1 MSVQPDAWITL
12 QNVGWSTPEGE
23 QVLPG
28 VSLAIGNQRVGLVGV
43 NGSGKTTLLR
53 IMAGELVPTHGQV
66 RVHGGVRYLAQQPSD
81 QSDRLRVGEALGLAA
96 LGGPG
101 ETLASS
107 ELALVTEA
115 DAYDW
120 QVAQRYRALIES
132 FNLGHLE
139 TATPLGALSGGE
151 RTKVRL
157 TKAFGDDPDLL
168 LLDEPT
174 NNLDAESRGALYEL
188 LEAWTKGALIAT
200 HDRALLRRVH
210 HIFQLGTHG
219 LESYGGDYDDYLEHR
234 QVEEGAAQHQLKDAE
249 REVARA
255 KRKIQDT
262 SEKHQRREARGRRA
276 RNTGS
281 QPALVHNARRE
292 RAAAT
297 KSSISKTADR
307 LLESAH
313 DSLRRAR
320 DRTEERRELS
330 LKLEATRVPAG
341 KAVVQLEG
349 VTVSIDGV
357 QRLRAPKLS
366 IIGAERVALVGPSG
380 SGKTTLLRVIAG
392 ELPISSGGFTRGVD
406 RIAYLDQHVRMLH
419 DGETLLDGFRRHN
432 SSIPVG
438 ESRIRLAHLK
448 FLREDVFKRV
458 AVLSGGER
466 VRAGL
471 ACILFGEAPPQL
483 LLLDEPTNHLDLAA
497 TTSIESALRAYE
509 GALLVVSHDP
519 DFVHNVG
526 CERVIEL
533 G

>member
-1 MSVQPDAWITL
+1 MSVQRDALITL
-12 QNVGWSTPEGE
+12 QNVSWSTPEGE
-23 QVLPG
+23 QVIADVG
-28 VSLAIGNQRVGLVGV
+28 LAVAAERVGLVGA

-53 IMAGELVPTHGQV
+53 IMAGELAPTRGQV
-66 RVHGGVRYLAQQPSD
+66 RANGSIRHLAQQSSAHTD
-81 QSDRLRVGEALGLAA
+81 TQRVGEVLGLSD

-101 ETLASS
+101 QTLAASS
-107 ELALVTEA
+107 LALTA

-120 QVAQRYRALIES
+120 QAAERLRTLIES
-132 FNLGHLE
+132 FRLGHLE
-139 TATPLGALSGGE
+139 AATPVGALSGGE

-157 TKAFGDDPDLL
+157 AKALADDPDLL

-174 NNLDAESRGALYEL
+174 NNLDGHSRGVLDGL
-188 LEAWTKGALIAT
+188 LEAWSKGAMIAT
-200 HDRALLRRVH
+200 HDRALLRRMDRIVE
-210 HIFQLGTHG
+210 LNAHG
-219 LESYGGDYDDYLEHR
+219 LESYGGGYDSYLQQR
-234 QVEEGAAQHQLKDAE
+234 QTEEAAAQHQLKDAL
-249 REVARA
+249 REVSRA

-262 SEKHQRREARGRRA
+262 SEKHQRREAKGRKE
-276 RNTGS
+276 RNSGS

-297 KSSISKTADR
+297 KSSISKTAER

-313 DSLRRAR
+313 ESLLRAR
-320 DRTEERRELS
+320 DRVEERRELS

-341 KAVVQLEG
+341 KAVVQLED
-349 VTVSIDGV
+349 VTVSSGGTR
-357 QRLRAPKLS
+357 RLKAPKLS
-366 IIGAERVALVGPSG
+366 IVGPERVALVGASG

-392 ELPISSGGFTRGVD
+392 ELPIMSGSFMRGVE
-406 RIAYLDQHVRMLH
+406 RVAYLDQHVRVLIE
-419 DGETLLDGFRRHN
+419 DETLLDGFRRLN
-432 SSIPVG
+432 PSIPVG

-471 ACILFGEAPPQL
+471 ACVLFGEAPPQL

-497 TTSIESALRAYE
+497 TTAIESALRAYE
-509 GALLVVSHDP
+509 GALLVVSHDRE
-519 DFVHNVG
+519 FLHNLG
-526 CERVIEL
+526 CDRTLEL